1 MQQLRADIRA
11 GNLYFSAPDSLRQ
24 RVLSTVRNPG
34 KKPRVWPW
42 KEMAMAASLFL
53 VVSLGAN
60 FVFMSR
66 DRSEN
71 RFIAQEILSEHLRS
85 MMGGHLV
92 DVVSSDRHTVKPW
105 FSGKLDFSPTV
116 KDLGPQGFP
125 LSGGR
130 VDYMDGRSVAALVFL
145 HNRHVITLFTWPS
158 SRSASDASTHNG
170 YNTVEWTKDGM
181 IYWAVSDLNRSDLQ
195 TFSNLYKN

>member
-1 MQQLRADIRA
+1 
-11 GNLYFSAPDSLRQ
+11 
-24 RVLSTVRNPG
+24 
-34 KKPRVWPW
+34 
-42 KEMAMAASLFL
+42 
-53 VVSLGAN
+53 
-60 FVFMSR
+60 
-66 DRSEN
+66 
-71 RFIAQEILSEHLRS
+71 